1 MIRQHLT
8 CSWRASNLWNYQYRS
23 QRPTHHDPICSG
35 SRRWSGTHRCDT
47 TTHNTHT
54 HTHTHFESWKEATH
68 RMMLLCHKWQTK
80 SVINVS
86 DEWWH
91 MCLSMS
97 CFRLN
102 AHTHT
107 TLVWFICSCTATTVL
122 NTVFHTCPSLILCHS
137 LTHTLTVKLADQ
149 WTPKINLPIR
159 TLV

>member
-80 SVINVS
+80 SQLLMFLMSGDTSVSINVL
-86 DEWWH
+86 
-91 MCLSMS
+91 LSS
-97 CFRLN
+97 ECSL
-102 AHTHT
+102 THT
-107 TLVWFICSCTATTVL
+107 TLVWLICSCTATTVL
-122 NTVFHTCPSLILCHS
+122 NTVFHTCPLILCHS
-137 LTHTLTVKLADQ
+137 LSHTLTVKLADQ
-149 WTPKINLPIR
+149 WTPKINL
-159 TLV
+159 